1 MADLESFDDLFSF
14 DSEYEYD
21 VETIG
26 TIQQNRRELENE
38 LFFDRL
44 LKLLQLSQR

>member
-14 DSEYEYD
+14 DTGYEYD
-21 VETIG
+21 VKTIEA
-26 TIQQNRRELENE
+26 IKQNRRELENE

-44 LKLLQLSQR
+44 LKLLELSQR